1 MSVPSSAPRAVTW
14 TAPLAG
20 LSWTRAVVG
29 LVLTTVL
36 ALSVHA
42 VMLDALGVAYPGF
55 RIDAPVAQFVSR
67 GWLHAL
73 GLLCLDA
80 AIGDRLRASFLVRV
94 GVLFLLAS
102 MLTEALLR
110 GPFMNGYC
118 SDSYLVAFAGAA
130 PTWLAEAVLVAL
142 VVAARRGVSTPS
154 RMIVAAAVLGALSTA
169 FLVPA
174 AAQAS
179 TRLQAALAS
188 FAHPNWCELPYGW
201 NVNLPA
207 YASFLEPA
215 LAAFAMA
222 ALAWDG
228 LSPRSTRRLLEFT
241 LLVMLIRRQVI
252 AAFVYMAYSDLP
264 PWSGLAAM
272 GQFTLEA
279 LALGLLTG
287 LSWRWARRR
296 VAR

>member
-1 MSVPSSAPRAVTW
+1 MAGRGGARGAGRGGASRGEHALANDRGRGPSGRAVD
-14 TAPLAG
+14 G
-20 LSWTRAVVG
+20 QV
-29 LVLTTVL
+29 
-36 ALSVHA
+36 
-42 VMLDALGVAYPGF
+42 
-55 RIDAPVAQFVSR
+55 
-67 GWLHAL
+67 
-73 GLLCLDA
+73 
-80 AIGDRLRASFLVRV
+80 
-94 GVLFLLAS
+94 
-102 MLTEALLR
+102 
-110 GPFMNGYC
+110 
-118 SDSYLVAFAGAA
+118 
-130 PTWLAEAVLVAL
+130 
-142 VVAARRGVSTPS
+142 
-154 RMIVAAAVLGALSTA
+154 
-169 FLVPA
+169 
-174 AAQAS
+174 S